1 MASRRPNPFDAAFDE
16 VGKAVEGAMK
26 RVPPPQ
32 HIVEAVADFD
42 RRLSDPAAAA
52 ELRAII
58 NIKGEE
64 EAARYISTMLREK
77 ETWGL

>member
-1 MASRRPNPFDAAFDE
+1 MARRPNPFDAAFDE
-16 VGKAVEGAMK
+16 VRKAVEGAMS

-32 HIVEAVADFD
+32 HVVEAVADFD

-52 ELRAII
+52 ELTAII
-58 NIKGEE
+58 QRYGEE
-64 EAARYISTMLREK
+64 EAARYVSTMLRDK